1 MCSLHELLISFWTYF
16 KTFQVRYLLVHD
28 TFYHGGKIPW
38 VRATKLVELHAGVKF
53 AAFFSL
59 RWSKLCYFVIG
70 TFKELRPRLD
80 TMCPYSV
87 HEGNWTCFIGSAFT
101 NRMSLSWSHL
111 RSLQEKTCVQFTW
124 GKLFWNIFFSSYFT
138 WHSPNLFQCK
148 FGSSHVDGQ
157 I

>member
-1 MCSLHELLISFWTYF
+1 MIPSTMEAKYPGYEPRSWFSCMQGSNLRRSFHW
-16 KTFQVRYLLVHD
+16 
-28 TFYHGGKIPW
+28 
-38 VRATKLVELHAGVKF
+38 
-53 AAFFSL
+53 L

-87 HEGNWTCFIGSAFT
+87 HEGDWTCFIGSAFT

-124 GKLFWNIFFSSYFT
+124 GKLFWNIFFCIFYLAFPKFVSMHIWFKSC
-138 WHSPNLFQCK
+138 WRSNLK
-148 FGSSHVDGQ
+148 YKM
-157 I
+157 